1 MTYLPTIDDVVLVK
15 DINYHMVEYFDRVNV
30 KLEVTLLNGQKHSAS
45 VGRCYNNLLFCS
57 EGTPF
62 KDDYRLQLKEV
73 ESVKIIGYYGL

>member
-1 MTYLPTIDDVVLVK
+1 MSDFPNINDVVLVK
-15 DINYHMVEYFDRVNV
+15 DINYNMVEYFDRVNV
-30 KLEVTLLNGQKHSAS
+30 KLEVTLLDGQKHSAS

-73 ESVKIIGYYGL
+73 ESVKIIGYYGV